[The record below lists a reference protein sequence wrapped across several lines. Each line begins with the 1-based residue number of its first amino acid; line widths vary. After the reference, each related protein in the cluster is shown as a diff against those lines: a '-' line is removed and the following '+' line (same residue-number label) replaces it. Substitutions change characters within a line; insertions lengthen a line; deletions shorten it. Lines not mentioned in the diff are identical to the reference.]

1 MANKLPVVFHELYS
15 APRLRPGHQFPM
27 GVFQEIY
34 DSLWRDEFESRA
46 KHVCSPVDIVDRQLL
61 QLSHDTEYVQRFLNG
76 DLEAHKV
83 RQIGFGDAVKTESL
97 IQRTC
102 AEVAGTL
109 LTATLA
115 LQHGLALNCA
125 GGTHHAFRD
134 FGKGYC
140 IMNDL
145 ALTSTYLIEAGLAKR
160 VLILDLDVHQ
170 GDGTAALLQ
179 HRTDIFT
186 CSFHSA
192 NNFPARKEKSDL
204 DVALPDGCRDEEYMA
219 LLREILPKL
228 LSSFKPDIVLF
239 DAGVDV
245 HREDTLGRLAI
256 TDDGLCRR
264 ENFVLDTVLAGFNIP
279 IAGYVGGGYS
289 DNLQVLAKRHM
300 HLFGAAFDLWEDL

>member
-1 MANKLPVVFHELYS
+1 MEHLSTATMASKLPVVFHRLYS

-34 DSLWRDEFESRA
+34 DSLWRDEFASRA
-46 KHVCSPVDIVDRQLL
+46 KHVYYPVDVVDPKPLL
-61 QLSHDTEYVQRFLNG
+61 QLSHDVDYVCRFLNG
-76 DLEAHKV
+76 DLEAHKE

-115 LQHGLALNCA
+115 LQQGLAINCA

-140 IMNDL
+140 IVNDL
-145 ALTSTYLIEAGLAKR
+145 AITSTYLIEAGLAKR

-170 GDGTAALLQ
+170 GDGTAALLE
-179 HRTDIFT
+179 HRSDIFT
-186 CSFHSA
+186 CSLHSA

-204 DVALPDGCRDEEYMA
+204 DIALPDGCRDEEYMA
-219 LLREILPKL
+219 KLQEILPKV
-228 LSSFKPDIVLF
+228 LSSFKPDIVLY

-245 HREDTLGRLAI
+245 HQDDNLGRLAI
-256 TDDGLCRR
+256 SDDGLCKR
-264 ENFVLDTVLAGFNIP
+264 ENFVLDTALAGFDIP
-279 IAGYVGGGYS
+279 IDGYVGGGY
-289 DNLQVLAKRHM
+289 DD
-300 HLFGAAFDLWEDL
+300 DL